1 MGGRRNSPVL
11 CLIMSEDEK
20 ELDSDSEE
28 SNSGKEE
35 LSSEEV
41 ASGEP
46 DAPLEAGEPEDSE
59 FEEEEE
65 EEEEE
70 EGVEFDLDA
79 QIEEFRHQIE
89 EDPENCVHHYNLGE
103 ALAELGQSEEAQEA
117 FEQALLLDKN
127 QAFSAI
133 IHFGIGNLYYH
144 QLMSGIQSTVVKSSV
159 GLHSQHRAGAQISS
173 VNDDDYATPLR
184 EFEAAVQDLP
194 SLQADEEIMEY
205 ISTNVPQQIATVY
218 YKWASDLFDK
228 ARQIDNYGDEVKDIK
243 KGLKHLKKT
252 IEIDPNHSQA
262 NLMVKYGKKM
272 LQEGF
277 SIYDE
282 YGFVAK
288 EIQGTG

>member
-1 MGGRRNSPVL
+1 M
-11 CLIMSEDEK
+11 IMSEDEK
-20 ELDSDSEE
+20 EPESDSLKEE
-28 SNSGKEE
+28 SNSED
-35 LSSEEV
+35 V
-41 ASGEP
+41 ANVEP
-46 DAPLEAGEPEDSE
+46 VENVPSQLEAGEPEDSVE
-59 FEEEEE
+59 ELDEEEEE
-65 EEEEE
+65 
-70 EGVEFDLDA
+70 VEFDLEA

-89 EDPENCVHHYNLGE
+89 EDPDNCVHHYNLGE
-103 ALAELGQSEEAQEA
+103 ALAELGQLEEAQEA
-117 FEQALLLDKN
+117 FEQALLLDEN

-159 GLHSQHRAGAQISS
+159 GLHSQHRAGNTISS
-173 VNDDDYATPLR
+173 VNDDDYSIPLR
-184 EFEAAVQDLP
+184 EFEAAMQDIP

-205 ISTNVPQQIATVY
+205 ISQNVPQQIATVY

>member
-1 MGGRRNSPVL
+1 MGGRRNSPLL

-20 ELDSDSEE
+20 EPESDSLKEE
-28 SNSGKEE
+28 SNSED
-35 LSSEEV
+35 V
-41 ASGEP
+41 ANVEP
-46 DAPLEAGEPEDSE
+46 VENVPSQLEAGEPEDSVEE
-59 FEEEEE
+59 FDEEEEE
-65 EEEEE
+65 
-70 EGVEFDLDA
+70 VEFDLEA

-89 EDPENCVHHYNLGE
+89 EDPDNCVHHYNLGE
-103 ALAELGQSEEAQEA
+103 ALAELGQLEEAQEA
-117 FEQALLLDKN
+117 FEQALLLDEN

-159 GLHSQHRAGAQISS
+159 GLHSQHRAGNTISS
-173 VNDDDYATPLR
+173 VNDDDYSIPLR
-184 EFEAAVQDLP
+184 EFEAAMQDIP

-205 ISTNVPQQIATVY
+205 ISQNVPQQIATVY

>member
-1 MGGRRNSPVL
+1 
-11 CLIMSEDEK
+11 LIMSEDEK

-59 FEEEEE
+59 FEEEGEE
-65 EEEEE
+65 
-70 EGVEFDLDA
+70 VEFDLDA
-79 QIEEFRHQIE
+79 QIEEFRYQIE

-117 FEQALLLDKN
+117 FEQALLLDKD
-127 QAFSAI
+127 QAFGAI

>member
-1 MGGRRNSPVL
+1 
-11 CLIMSEDEK
+11 MSEDEK
-20 ELDSDSEE
+20 EPESDSLKEE
-28 SNSGKEE
+28 SNSED
-35 LSSEEV
+35 V
-41 ASGEP
+41 ANVEP
-46 DAPLEAGEPEDSE
+46 VENVPSQLEAGEPEDSVEE
-59 FEEEEE
+59 FDEEEEE
-65 EEEEE
+65 
-70 EGVEFDLDA
+70 VEFDLEA

-89 EDPENCVHHYNLGE
+89 EDPDNCVHHYNLGE
-103 ALAELGQSEEAQEA
+103 ALAELGQLEEAQEA
-117 FEQALLLDKN
+117 FEQALLLDEN

-159 GLHSQHRAGAQISS
+159 GLHSQHRAGNTISS
-173 VNDDDYATPLR
+173 VNDDDYSIPLR
-184 EFEAAVQDLP
+184 EFEAAMQDIQ

-205 ISTNVPQQIATVY
+205 ISQNVPQQIATVY

>member
-1 MGGRRNSPVL
+1 M
-11 CLIMSEDEK
+11 IMSEDEK

-59 FEEEEE
+59 FEEEGEE
-65 EEEEE
+65 
-70 EGVEFDLDA
+70 VEFDLDA
-79 QIEEFRHQIE
+79 QIEEFRYQIE

-117 FEQALLLDKN
+117 FEQALLLDKD
-127 QAFSAI
+127 QAFGAI

-159 GLHSQHRAGAQISS
+159 GLHSQHRAGAQISA

>member
-1 MGGRRNSPVL
+1 M
-11 CLIMSEDEK
+11 IMSEDEK
-20 ELDSDSEE
+20 ELESDSLKEE
-28 SNSGKEE
+28 SNS
-35 LSSEEV
+35 EEV
-41 ASGEP
+41 ANGEAVEN
-46 DAPLEAGEPEDSE
+46 APSQLEAGEPEDSVE
-59 FEEEEE
+59 DFEEEEE
-65 EEEEE
+65 
-70 EGVEFDLDA
+70 VEFDLEA

-89 EDPENCVHHYNLGE
+89 EDPDNCVNYYNMGE
-103 ALAELGQSEEAQEA
+103 ALAELGQLEEAQEA
-117 FEQALLLDKN
+117 FEQALLLDEN

-159 GLHSQHRAGAQISS
+159 GLHSQHRAGNTISS
-173 VNDDDYATPLR
+173 VNDDDYAIPLR
-184 EFEAAVQDLP
+184 EFEAAIQDIP
-194 SLQADEEIMEY
+194 SLQADEEITEY
-205 ISTNVPQQIATVY
+205 ISENVPQQIATVY

-243 KGLKHLKKT
+243 QGLRHLKKT
-252 IEIDPNHSQA
+252 IEIDPNHTQA

-288 EIQGTG
+288 EIQGAG

>member
-46 DAPLEAGEPEDSE
+46 DAPLEAGEPEDLE

-65 EEEEE
+65 EEEE
-70 EGVEFDLDA
+70 VEFDLDA

>member
-1 MGGRRNSPVL
+1 M
-11 CLIMSEDEK
+11 IMSEDEK
-20 ELDSDSEE
+20 EPESDSLKEE
-28 SNSGKEE
+28 SNSED
-35 LSSEEV
+35 V
-41 ASGEP
+41 ANVEP
-46 DAPLEAGEPEDSE
+46 VENVPSQLEAGEPEDSVEE

-65 EEEEE
+65 
-70 EGVEFDLDA
+70 VEFDLEA

-89 EDPENCVHHYNLGE
+89 EDPDNCVNYYNMGE
-103 ALAELGQSEEAQEA
+103 ALAELGQLEEAQEA
-117 FEQALLLDKN
+117 FEQALLLDEN

-159 GLHSQHRAGAQISS
+159 GLHSQHRAGNTISS
-173 VNDDDYATPLR
+173 VNDDDYSIPLR
-184 EFEAAVQDLP
+184 EFEAAMQDIP

-205 ISTNVPQQIATVY
+205 ISQNVPQQIATVY

-243 KGLKHLKKT
+243 QGLRHLKKT
-252 IEIDPNHSQA
+252 IGIDPNHTQA

>member
-1 MGGRRNSPVL
+1 MGGRRNSPLL

-20 ELDSDSEE
+20 ELESDSLKEE
-28 SNSGKEE
+28 SNS
-35 LSSEEV
+35 EEV
-41 ASGEP
+41 ANGEAVEN
-46 DAPLEAGEPEDSE
+46 APSQLEAGEPEDSVEE

-65 EEEEE
+65 
-70 EGVEFDLDA
+70 VEFDLEA
-79 QIEEFRHQIE
+79 QIEEFRHRIE
-89 EDPENCVHHYNLGE
+89 EDPDNCVNYYNMGE
-103 ALAELGQSEEAQEA
+103 ALAELGQLEEAQEA
-117 FEQALLLDKN
+117 FEQALLLDEN

-159 GLHSQHRAGAQISS
+159 GLHSQHRAGDTISS
-173 VNDDDYATPLR
+173 VNDDDYAIPLR
-184 EFEAAVQDLP
+184 EFEAAIQDIP
-194 SLQADEEIMEY
+194 SLQADEEITEY
-205 ISTNVPQQIATVY
+205 ISENVPQQIATVY

-243 KGLKHLKKT
+243 QGLRHLKKT
-252 IEIDPNHSQA
+252 IEIDPNHTQA

>member
-1 MGGRRNSPVL
+1 M
-11 CLIMSEDEK
+11 IMSEDEK

-65 EEEEE
+65 EE
-70 EGVEFDLDA
+70 VEFDLDA

>member
-1 MGGRRNSPVL
+1 M
-11 CLIMSEDEK
+11 IMSEDEK
-20 ELDSDSEE
+20 EPESDSLKEE
-28 SNSGKEE
+28 SNSED
-35 LSSEEV
+35 V
-41 ASGEP
+41 ANVEP
-46 DAPLEAGEPEDSE
+46 VENVPSQLEAGEPEDSVEE

-65 EEEEE
+65 
-70 EGVEFDLDA
+70 VEFDLEA

-89 EDPENCVHHYNLGE
+89 EDPDNCVNYYNMGE
-103 ALAELGQSEEAQEA
+103 ALAELGQVEEAQEA
-117 FEQALLLDKN
+117 FEQALLLDEN

-159 GLHSQHRAGAQISS
+159 GLHSQHRAGNTISS
-173 VNDDDYATPLR
+173 VNDDDYAVPLR
-184 EFEAAVQDLP
+184 EFEAAIQDIP

-205 ISTNVPQQIATVY
+205 ISENVPQQIATVY

-243 KGLKHLKKT
+243 QGLRHLKKT
-252 IEIDPNHSQA
+252 IEIDPNHTQA

>member
-1 MGGRRNSPVL
+1 M
-11 CLIMSEDEK
+11 IMSEDEK
-20 ELDSDSEE
+20 ELESDSLKEE
-28 SNSGKEE
+28 SNS
-35 LSSEEV
+35 EEV
-41 ASGEP
+41 ANGEAVEN
-46 DAPLEAGEPEDSE
+46 APSQLEAGEPEDSVEE

-65 EEEEE
+65 
-70 EGVEFDLDA
+70 VEFDLEA

-89 EDPENCVHHYNLGE
+89 EDPDNCVNYYNLGE
-103 ALAELGQSEEAQEA
+103 ALAELGQLEEAQEA
-117 FEQALLLDKN
+117 FEQALLLDEN

-159 GLHSQHRAGAQISS
+159 GLHSQHRAGDTISS
-173 VNDDDYATPLR
+173 VNDDDYAIPLR
-184 EFEAAVQDLP
+184 EFEAAMQDIP

-205 ISTNVPQQIATVY
+205 ISKNVPQQIATVY

-243 KGLKHLKKT
+243 QGLRHLKKT
-252 IEIDPNHSQA
+252 IEIDPNHTQA

>member
-1 MGGRRNSPVL
+1 
-11 CLIMSEDEK
+11 MSIVKDEK
-20 ELDSDSEE
+20 ELESDSLKEE
-28 SNSGKEE
+28 SNS
-35 LSSEEV
+35 EEV
-41 ASGEP
+41 ANGEAVEN
-46 DAPLEAGEPEDSE
+46 APSQLEAGEPEDSVE
-59 FEEEEE
+59 DFEEEEE
-65 EEEEE
+65 
-70 EGVEFDLDA
+70 VEFDLEA

-89 EDPENCVHHYNLGE
+89 EDPDNCVNYYNMGE
-103 ALAELGQSEEAQEA
+103 ALAELGQLEEAQEA
-117 FEQALLLDKN
+117 FEQALLLDEN

-159 GLHSQHRAGAQISS
+159 GLHSQHRAGDTISS
-173 VNDDDYATPLR
+173 VNDDDYAIPLR
-184 EFEAAVQDLP
+184 EFEAAIQDIP
-194 SLQADEEIMEY
+194 SLQADEEITEY
-205 ISTNVPQQIATVY
+205 ISENVPQQIATVY

-252 IEIDPNHSQA
+252 IEIDPNHTQA

>member
-1 MGGRRNSPVL
+1 M
-11 CLIMSEDEK
+11 IMSEDEK

-65 EEEEE
+65 EEEE
-70 EGVEFDLDA
+70 VEFDLDA
-79 QIEEFRHQIE
+79 QIEEFRYQIE

-103 ALAELGQSEEAQEA
+103 ALAELGQLEEAQEA
-117 FEQALLLDKN
+117 FEQALLLDEN

-159 GLHSQHRAGAQISS
+159 GLHSQHRAGNTISS
-173 VNDDDYATPLR
+173 VNDDDYAIPLR
-184 EFEAAVQDLP
+184 EFEAAMQDFP
-194 SLQADEEIMEY
+194 SLQADEEITEY
-205 ISTNVPQQIATVY
+205 VSTNVPQQIATVY

-252 IEIDPNHSQA
+252 IEIDPNHTQA

>member
-1 MGGRRNSPVL
+1 M
-11 CLIMSEDEK
+11 IMSEDEK
-20 ELDSDSEE
+20 EPESDSLKEE
-28 SNSGKEE
+28 SNSED
-35 LSSEEV
+35 V
-41 ASGEP
+41 ANVEP
-46 DAPLEAGEPEDSE
+46 VENVPSQLEAGEPEDSVE
-59 FEEEEE
+59 ELDEEEEE
-65 EEEEE
+65 
-70 EGVEFDLDA
+70 VEFDLEA

-89 EDPENCVHHYNLGE
+89 EDPDNCVHHYNLGE
-103 ALAELGQSEEAQEA
+103 ALAELGQLEEAQEA
-117 FEQALLLDKN
+117 FEQALLLDEN

-159 GLHSQHRAGAQISS
+159 GLHSQHRAGNTISS
-173 VNDDDYATPLR
+173 VNDDDYSIPLR
-184 EFEAAVQDLP
+184 EFEAAMQDIP

-205 ISTNVPQQIATVY
+205 ISQNVPQQIATVY

-243 KGLKHLKKT
+243 QGLRHLKKT
-252 IEIDPNHSQA
+252 IDIDPNHTQA

>member
-1 MGGRRNSPVL
+1 M
-11 CLIMSEDEK
+11 IMSEDEK

-41 ASGEP
+41 ASGET

-65 EEEEE
+65 E
-70 EGVEFDLDA
+70 VEFDLDA

-243 KGLKHLKKT
+243 QGLRHLKKT
-252 IEIDPNHSQA
+252 IGIDPNHSQA

>member
-1 MGGRRNSPVL
+1 M
-11 CLIMSEDEK
+11 IMSEDEK

-41 ASGEP
+41 VSGEP

-59 FEEEEE
+59 FEEEGEE
-65 EEEEE
+65 
-70 EGVEFDLDA
+70 VEFDLDA
-79 QIEEFRHQIE
+79 QIEEFRYQIE

-117 FEQALLLDKN
+117 FEQALLLDKD
-127 QAFSAI
+127 QAFGAI

-159 GLHSQHRAGAQISS
+159 GLHSQHRAGTQISS
-173 VNDDDYATPLR
+173 VNDDDYAIPLR

>member
-1 MGGRRNSPVL
+1 
-11 CLIMSEDEK
+11 LIMSEDEK

-65 EEEEE
+65 E
-70 EGVEFDLDA
+70 VEFDLDA
-79 QIEEFRHQIE
+79 QIEEFRYQIE

-117 FEQALLLDKN
+117 FEQALLLDKD
-127 QAFSAI
+127 QAFGAI

>member
-1 MGGRRNSPVL
+1 M
-11 CLIMSEDEK
+11 IMSEDEK
-20 ELDSDSEE
+20 ELESDSLKEE
-28 SNSGKEE
+28 SNS
-35 LSSEEV
+35 EEV
-41 ASGEP
+41 ANGEAVEN
-46 DAPLEAGEPEDSE
+46 APSQLEAGDPEDSVEE

-65 EEEEE
+65 
-70 EGVEFDLDA
+70 VEFDLEA

-89 EDPENCVHHYNLGE
+89 EDPDNCVNYYNMGE
-103 ALAELGQSEEAQEA
+103 ALAELGQLEEAQEA
-117 FEQALLLDKN
+117 FEQALLLDEN

-159 GLHSQHRAGAQISS
+159 GLHSQHRAGNTISS
-173 VNDDDYATPLR
+173 VNDDDYSIPLR
-184 EFEAAVQDLP
+184 EFEAAIQDIP

-205 ISTNVPQQIATVY
+205 ISQNVPQQIATVY

-243 KGLKHLKKT
+243 QGLRHLKKT
-252 IEIDPNHSQA
+252 IDIDPNHTQA

>member
-1 MGGRRNSPVL
+1 M
-11 CLIMSEDEK
+11 IMSEDEK

-65 EEEEE
+65 E
-70 EGVEFDLDA
+70 VEFDLDA

-243 KGLKHLKKT
+243 QGLRHLKKT
-252 IEIDPNHSQA
+252 IGIDPNHSQA

>member
-1 MGGRRNSPVL
+1 M
-11 CLIMSEDEK
+11 IMSEDEK

-59 FEEEEE
+59 FEEEGEE
-65 EEEEE
+65 
-70 EGVEFDLDA
+70 VEFDLDA
-79 QIEEFRHQIE
+79 QIEEFRYQIE

-117 FEQALLLDKN
+117 FEQALLLDKD

-243 KGLKHLKKT
+243 QGLRHLKKT
-252 IEIDPNHSQA
+252 IGIDPNHSQA

>member
-1 MGGRRNSPVL
+1 MGGRRNPPLL
-11 CLIMSEDEK
+11 CLNMSEDEK
-20 ELDSDSEE
+20 ELEPEE
-28 SNSGKEE
+28 SNS
-35 LSSEEV
+35 EEV
-41 ASGEP
+41 TNAEA
-46 DAPLEAGEPEDSE
+46 DAPLEAEEPEDSE
-59 FEEEEE
+59 LEEEE
-65 EEEEE
+65 
-70 EGVEFDLDA
+70 VEFDLEA
-79 QIEEFRHQIE
+79 QVEEFRRQIE

-117 FEQALLLDKN
+117 FEQALLLDKD

-159 GLHSQHRAGAQISS
+159 GLHSQHKAGDTISS
-173 VNDDDYATPLR
+173 VNDDDYAIPLR
-184 EFEAAVQDLP
+184 EFEAAIQGIP
-194 SLQADEEIMEY
+194 TLQADEEIMEY
-205 ISTNVPQQIATVY
+205 ISKNVPQQIATVY

-228 ARQIDNYGDEVKDIK
+228 ARQISNYGDEVKDIK
-243 KGLKHLKKT
+243 QGLKYLKKT
-252 IEIDPNHSQA
+252 VDIDPNHTQA

>member
-1 MGGRRNSPVL
+1 M
-11 CLIMSEDEK
+11 IMSEDEK
-20 ELDSDSEE
+20 ELESDSLKEE
-28 SNSGKEE
+28 SNS
-35 LSSEEV
+35 EEV
-41 ASGEP
+41 ANGEAVEN
-46 DAPLEAGEPEDSE
+46 APSQLEAGEPEDSVEE

-65 EEEEE
+65 
-70 EGVEFDLDA
+70 VEFDLEA

-89 EDPENCVHHYNLGE
+89 EDPDNCVNHYNMGE
-103 ALAELGQSEEAQEA
+103 ALAELGQLEEAQEA
-117 FEQALLLDKN
+117 FEQALLLDEN
-127 QAFSAI
+127 QAFRAI

-159 GLHSQHRAGAQISS
+159 GLHSQHRAGNTISS
-173 VNDDDYATPLR
+173 VNDDDYAVPLR
-184 EFEAAVQDLP
+184 EFEAAIQGIP

-205 ISTNVPQQIATVY
+205 ISENVPQQIATVY

-252 IEIDPNHSQA
+252 IEIDPNHTQA

>member
-1 MGGRRNSPVL
+1 M
-11 CLIMSEDEK
+11 IMSEDEK
-20 ELDSDSEE
+20 ELESDSLKEE
-28 SNSGKEE
+28 SNS
-35 LSSEEV
+35 EEV
-41 ASGEP
+41 ANGEAVEN
-46 DAPLEAGEPEDSE
+46 APSQLEAGEPEDSVEE

-65 EEEEE
+65 
-70 EGVEFDLDA
+70 VEFDLEA

-89 EDPENCVHHYNLGE
+89 EDPDNCVNYYNMGE
-103 ALAELGQSEEAQEA
+103 ALAELGQLEEAQEA
-117 FEQALLLDKN
+117 FEQALLLDEN

-159 GLHSQHRAGAQISS
+159 GLHSQHRAGDTISS
-173 VNDDDYATPLR
+173 VNDDDYAIPLR
-184 EFEAAVQDLP
+184 EFEAAIQDIP
-194 SLQADEEIMEY
+194 SLQADEEITEY
-205 ISTNVPQQIATVY
+205 ISENVPQQIATVY

-243 KGLKHLKKT
+243 QGLRHLKKT
-252 IEIDPNHSQA
+252 IEIDPNHTQA
-262 NLMVKYGKKM
+262 NLMAKYGKKM

>member
-1 MGGRRNSPVL
+1 M
-11 CLIMSEDEK
+11 IMSEDEK
-20 ELDSDSEE
+20 EPESDSLKEE
-28 SNSGKEE
+28 SNSED
-35 LSSEEV
+35 V
-41 ASGEP
+41 ANVEP
-46 DAPLEAGEPEDSE
+46 VENVPSQLEAGEPEDSVEE
-59 FEEEEE
+59 FDEEEEE
-65 EEEEE
+65 
-70 EGVEFDLDA
+70 VEFDLEA

-89 EDPENCVHHYNLGE
+89 EDPDNCVHHYNLGE
-103 ALAELGQSEEAQEA
+103 ALAELGQLEEAQEA
-117 FEQALLLDKN
+117 FEQALLLDEN

-159 GLHSQHRAGAQISS
+159 GLHSQHRAGNTISS
-173 VNDDDYATPLR
+173 VNDDDYSIPLR
-184 EFEAAVQDLP
+184 EFEAAMQDIP

-205 ISTNVPQQIATVY
+205 ISQNVPQQIATVY

>member
-1 MGGRRNSPVL
+1 M
-11 CLIMSEDEK
+11 IMSEDEK
-20 ELDSDSEE
+20 ELESDSLKEE
-28 SNSGKEE
+28 SNS
-35 LSSEEV
+35 EEV
-41 ASGEP
+41 ANGEAVEN
-46 DAPLEAGEPEDSE
+46 APSQLEAGEPEDSVEE

-65 EEEEE
+65 
-70 EGVEFDLDA
+70 VEFDLEA

-89 EDPENCVHHYNLGE
+89 EDPDNCVNYYNMGE
-103 ALAELGQSEEAQEA
+103 ALAELGQLEEAQEA
-117 FEQALLLDKN
+117 FEQALLLDEN

-159 GLHSQHRAGAQISS
+159 GLHSQHRAGNTISS
-173 VNDDDYATPLR
+173 VNDDDYSIPLR
-184 EFEAAVQDLP
+184 EFEAAMQDIP

-205 ISTNVPQQIATVY
+205 ISQNVPQQIATVY

-243 KGLKHLKKT
+243 QGLRHLKKT
-252 IEIDPNHSQA
+252 IGIDPNHTQA

>member
-1 MGGRRNSPVL
+1 M
-11 CLIMSEDEK
+11 IMSEDEK
-20 ELDSDSEE
+20 ELESDSLKEE
-28 SNSGKEE
+28 SNS
-35 LSSEEV
+35 EEV
-41 ASGEP
+41 ANGEAVEN
-46 DAPLEAGEPEDSE
+46 APSQLEAGEPEDSVEE

-65 EEEEE
+65 
-70 EGVEFDLDA
+70 VEFDLEA

-89 EDPENCVHHYNLGE
+89 EDPDNCVNYYNMGE
-103 ALAELGQSEEAQEA
+103 ALAELGQLEEAQEA
-117 FEQALLLDKN
+117 FEQALLLDEN

-159 GLHSQHRAGAQISS
+159 GLHSQHRAGNTISS
-173 VNDDDYATPLR
+173 VNDDDYSIPLR
-184 EFEAAVQDLP
+184 EFEAAMQDIP

-205 ISTNVPQQIATVY
+205 ISENVPQQIATVY

-243 KGLKHLKKT
+243 QGLRHLKKT
-252 IEIDPNHSQA
+252 IEIDPNHTQA

>member
-1 MGGRRNSPVL
+1 M
-11 CLIMSEDEK
+11 IMSEDEK

-41 ASGEP
+41 VSGEP

-59 FEEEEE
+59 FEEEGEE
-65 EEEEE
+65 
-70 EGVEFDLDA
+70 VEFDLDA
-79 QIEEFRHQIE
+79 QIEEFRYQIE

-117 FEQALLLDKN
+117 FEQALLLDKD
-127 QAFSAI
+127 QAFGAI